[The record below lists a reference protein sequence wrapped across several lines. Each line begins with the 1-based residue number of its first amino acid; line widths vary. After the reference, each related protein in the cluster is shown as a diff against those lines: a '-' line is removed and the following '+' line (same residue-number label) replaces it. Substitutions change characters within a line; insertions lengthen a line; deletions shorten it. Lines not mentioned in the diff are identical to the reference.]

1 MMYQDEII
9 REVWE
14 NRDAYTKRH
23 NNDLHKMV
31 QDLQRRQKKSSGRI
45 VDRRTKT
52 KPSGTA
58 Q

>member
-1 MMYQDEII
+1 MYQDEII